1 MSIKSSSSS
10 FTTNVGEPS
19 SITTALEAIAA
30 LDSALLALRP
40 PKLAHH
46 HISTLANKLNHHIRS
61 PGRPEEPNPTVVW
74 LFDSTAYHAPPS
86 ASSPWRLQPWET
98 QIKAAYFGGEGHG
111 GRTARGSSTEVLGRS
126 GEDYQEEGEEALR
139 GRKLRKLA
147 VRAVVNAAGVEMAE
161 IAEGLVETRLAPWC
175 MKILSGQSMNVQ
187 LEIKRD
193 NGRPLE
199 KTVKAQPMCLEPG
212 DTTGTSTTILRVPE
226 DEYHDGEE
234 LDVYAT
240 TRYESSISARTRI
253 CSGKGL
259 GVISTF
265 EGTLWQFDSS
275 NAQSVIHKVFCEVPK
290 PVEGMP
296 ELLVHIVA
304 KLANPPV
311 WYLTTAPYCL
321 YPMLR
326 QFRGEHFPSGTIV
339 HRESDWRTASGLLWS
354 IMEDTKQYKLD
365 QLQQTCKRFPRRS
378 MILIGSDA
386 EVRV

>member
-1 MSIKSSSSS
+1 
-10 FTTNVGEPS
+10 
-19 SITTALEAIAA
+19 
-30 LDSALLALRP
+30 
-40 PKLAHH
+40 
-46 HISTLANKLNHHIRS
+46 
-61 PGRPEEPNPTVVW
+61 
-74 LFDSTAYHAPPS
+74 
-86 ASSPWRLQPWET
+86 
-98 QIKAAYFGGEGHG
+98 
-111 GRTARGSSTEVLGRS
+111 VLGRS